1 MSSFGAALLFLSLL
15 LLVERRTNHHTCP
28 ASCFRKCPRFCCSRR
43 QTSLS
48 LLHVAWSA
56 CALRAARPSL
66 RYWSPAHLSMLHGAP
81 CMPASPPFRREAHNT
96 FLVLGTRFSL
106 HGASGYGGDNNRA
119 QIMQHADNIFA
130 CAALFRLNSGLN
142 MLTDDNILFPDM
154 MCNYMAR
161 SFRVCYCLSLMIRI
175 G

>member
-1 MSSFGAALLFLSLL
+1 
-15 LLVERRTNHHTCP
+15 
-28 ASCFRKCPRFCCSRR
+28 
-43 QTSLS
+43 
-48 LLHVAWSA
+48 
-56 CALRAARPSL
+56 
-66 RYWSPAHLSMLHGAP
+66 MLHGAP
-81 CMPASPPFRREAHNT
+81 CMPASPPFRRGAHNT

-130 CAALFRLNSGLN
+130 RAALFRLNSGLN

-161 SFRVCYCLSLMIRI
+161 SFRVCYCLVINDSYRVMNAGSENCRASSWRNSSNRRRSLGKQQKPDIPPVNS
-175 G
+175 GAQAGTATPPATSLL